1 MSKNWIR
8 ECQIIVADENGDGI
22 DLSELRVTFNITRP
36 NTAYPAIAI
45 VKVFN
50 LNKETENRL
59 RQYEF
64 KQIII
69 VAGYKDNSSQ
79 IFSGQIQYTYAGREN
94 TTDTYVVIQSAEGD
108 QAYSEAIVSQ
118 TVAAGYTQ
126 PDIDTALMKDLEKY
140 GMTAGLRGEYDQ
152 TVAPRGKVLFGMHR
166 DEMTCFAKQNNAD
179 WRYTGDSVDVVP
191 KDNYINEIILH
202 YDSGLIGTPEQTIGG
217 GINVMCMINPDIKP
231 GTLIHLDNAGIN
243 LAGLS
248 NKEIGMNGGHEG
260 SVEQP
265 SPLDIDG
272 EYKVITVSYFGD
284 TRGNSWY
291 QELICIARNEETLL
305 NQSALQAMAVEA

>member
-1 MSKNWIR
+1 MSKNWLR
-8 ECQIIVADENGDGI
+8 ECQIIVADEQGDGI

-36 NTAYPAIAI
+36 NTAYPATAI

-50 LNKETENRL
+50 LNKETENKL

-64 KQIII
+64 KQIVI

-79 IFSGQIQYTYAGREN
+79 IFSGQIQYTYSGREN
-94 TTDTYVVIQSAEGD
+94 ATDTYVVIQSAEGD
-108 QAYSEAIVSQ
+108 QAYNEAVVSQ
-118 TVAAGYTQ
+118 TIASGYTQ
-126 PDIDTALMKDLEKY
+126 DIVDKALMKDIGKY
-140 GMTAGLRGEYDQ
+140 GIFVGLRGEQDK
-152 TVAPRGKVLFGMHR
+152 TIAPRGKVLFGMHR
-166 DEMTCFAKQNNAD
+166 DEMTSFAKQNKAD
-179 WRYTGDSVDVVP
+179 WRYSGNSIEVVP

-217 GINVMCMINPDIKP
+217 GINVMCMINADIKP

-248 NKEIGMNGGHEG
+248 NKEIGMTGSHEG

-272 EYKVITVSYFGD
+272 DYKVINVSYFGD

-291 QELICIARNEETLL
+291 QQLICIARTGETLL
-305 NQSALQAMAVEA
+305 NQSALQAMAVEP